1 MFVLIEFCRSN
12 VIVGLQARACIFC
25 NSNISAIFSIQKI
38 CGEVPSY
45 MPAGIMVVIIC
56 PPDLNRVNLSAK
68 KIEGTFLNY
77 IFGTF

>member
-1 MFVLIEFCRSN
+1 
-12 VIVGLQARACIFC
+12 
-25 NSNISAIFSIQKI
+25 
-38 CGEVPSY
+38 

-68 KIEGTFLNY
+68 KIEETFLNY